1 MTENQRDD
9 HGRFARKL
17 PRPTRSLP
25 PCGGRSLLE
34 GRAFSAAPLCPATPC
49 GSRERR
55 SLVIPRDRRSRSLT
69 KGASRLSN
77 DMGAARLPLT
87 RPRCGRRVGAVLRPA
102 YRSRAVDC
110 PADLIAGGR
119 LVRPRLQGARP
130 SGLAP
135 QVPVYS
141 WHLPTPTCART
152 AVPYGMGRKRL
163 SLAGLPS
170 FATRF
175 LPGLLARSARSLRP
189 GAPRYHVLNGK
200 TGASSGVDRSRA
212 SRYGEAE
219 AGRDAGRN
227 TSLAKEDICDAPATR
242 EACSTGPSSPT
253 PSRRP
258 LG

>member
-1 MTENQRDD
+1 MWFERATLSRHTE
-9 HGRFARKL
+9 GPEV
-17 PRPTRSLP
+17 PRS
-25 PCGGRSLLE
+25 S
-34 GRAFSAAPLCPATPC
+34 
-49 GSRERR
+49 
-55 SLVIPRDRRSRSLT
+55 RDRRSRSLT

-77 DMGAARLPLT
+77 DMGAARLPLN

-110 PADLIAGGR
+110 PADLLAGGR

-189 GAPRYHVLNGK
+189 GAPRYHALNIAPV
-200 TGASSGVDRSRA
+200 TILSGSGTNPYWRPMSRSV
-212 SRYGEAE
+212 GP
-219 AGRDAGRN
+219 N
-227 TSLAKEDICDAPATR
+227 TSNSGL
-242 EACSTGPSSPT
+242 
-253 PSRRP
+253 
-258 LG
+258 L